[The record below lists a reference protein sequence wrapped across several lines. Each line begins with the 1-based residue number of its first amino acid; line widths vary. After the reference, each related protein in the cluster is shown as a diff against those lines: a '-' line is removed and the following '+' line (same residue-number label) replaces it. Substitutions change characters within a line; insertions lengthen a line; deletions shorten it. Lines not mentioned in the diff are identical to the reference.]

1 VPVEPADLGLCEASR
16 LIRARKLSPVEL
28 VSSCLRRARAL
39 DGKLLAWALLDDD
52 GALNAARRFEA
63 ELGRGEWRGPL
74 HGIPVG
80 IKDIFDT
87 ARLRTEAGSR
97 ALAGRIPLRDS
108 AAVEMLRSAGA
119 VVLGKTHTT
128 EFAYLDPAPTLN
140 PWNPHRTPGGSSSG
154 SAVAVAARM
163 CTAALGTQ
171 TAGST
176 LRPAAFNGV
185 VGFKPEFGRI
195 STHGVIPLSWTMDH
209 VGILVRSVEDAG
221 AVYRALA
228 GIDTRDPRTLNAQ
241 TPAPEFSS
249 DERRPPRL
257 GLAKEYFFARADEEM
272 RHHTEE
278 VAERLLK
285 AGAEVAETSLP
296 AGFESIAEA
305 HRTIMAVEAAAY
317 HEQAYARSRSL
328 YRPKMSQ
335 LIEEGL
341 VIPATVY
348 ARALERRR
356 EARLEFLELFRQLDA
371 VLTPGA
377 VGAAPEGLGATGSPV
392 MQTPASAFGIPAV
405 GLPTGL
411 SRDGLPLGVQLIG
424 AAFAERELLAV
435 ARWCER
441 IVGIEMNPLDLTRP
455 A

>member
-1 VPVEPADLGLCEASR
+1 MPVEPADLGLCEASR
-16 LIRARKLSPVEL
+16 LIRARKLSPIEL
-28 VSSCLRRARAL
+28 VRSCVRRALAL

-52 GALNAARRFEA
+52 GTVNAARRLEA
-63 ELGRGEWRGPL
+63 ELSRGEWRGPL

-87 ARLRTEAGSR
+87 AGLRTEAGSR
-97 ALAGRIPLRDS
+97 ALAGRVPLRDA

-128 EFAYLDPAPTLN
+128 EFAYLDPAPTRN
-140 PWNPHRTPGGSSSG
+140 PWNPERTPGGSSSG

-185 VGFKPEFGRI
+185 VGFKPESGRI
-195 STHGVIPLSWTMDH
+195 STRGVIPLSWTMDD
-209 VGILVRSVEDAG
+209 VGILARSIEDAG
-221 AVYRALA
+221 AVYGALA
-228 GIDTRDPRTLNAQ
+228 NPDTRNPRSLNP
-241 TPAPEFSS
+241 PAPVLERWS
-249 DERRPPRL
+249 DAERPPRL
-257 GLAKEYFFARADEEM
+257 GLAKEYFFDRAGEEM
-272 RHHTEE
+272 RHHTEK
-278 VAERLLK
+278 VVERLRK
-285 AGAEVAETSLP
+285 AGAEVTETSLP

-317 HEQAYARSRSL
+317 HEQAYAHSRAL
-328 YRPKMSQ
+328 YRPNISQ
-335 LIEEGL
+335 LIEEGI
-341 VIPATVY
+341 VIPATEY

-356 EARLEFLELFRQLDA
+356 EARRDFLRLFRQLDA

-392 MQTPASAFGIPAV
+392 MQTPASTMGIPAI

-411 SRDGLPLGVQLIG
+411 SRDGMPLGIQLIG
-424 AAFAERELLAV
+424 TAFAERELLWV
-435 ARWCER
+435 AQWCER
-441 IVGIEMNPLDLTRP
+441 MLDIRMNPLDLIRP